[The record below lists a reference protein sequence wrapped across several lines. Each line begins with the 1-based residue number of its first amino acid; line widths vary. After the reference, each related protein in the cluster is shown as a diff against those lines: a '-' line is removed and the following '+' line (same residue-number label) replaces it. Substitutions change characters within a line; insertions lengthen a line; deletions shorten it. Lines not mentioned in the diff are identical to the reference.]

1 MICYISCFCL
11 FFLQGPHPPG
21 EYTHMCTSFFFFYG
35 KRIVPRHAPK
45 VPFRLQQAVAAPAD
59 MFATVAEPCLQTQQ
73 QQVLV
78 KLLTAKKAQYIAMH
92 RKSIKVDVL
101 YRK

>member
-1 MICYISCFCL
+1 M
-11 FFLQGPHPPG
+11 FLSFLPPG
-21 EYTHMCTSFFFFYG
+21 PPSPGRIYAHVYIFFFFYG